1 MNFGEKGHAVVHRI
15 NKRAG
20 GAGMKNQNAIK
31 CTVEFTDG
39 AIDRITDAFVEL
51 YYQIEDGIYEGPL
64 LPKQTEE
71 TA

>member
-15 NKRAG
+15 KKRAG
-20 GAGMKNQNAIK
+20 GAGMKKQKEIV
-31 CTVEFTDG
+31 CTVEFTEG
-39 AIDRITDAFVEL
+39 AIDRITDAFVDL
-51 YYQIEDGIYEGPL
+51 HYQIEDGIYKGPM